1 MAKVTRIPLG
11 GKPGEGKIE
20 LPEQVQVSLHEMA
33 GSVKQGLL
41 AFAVAVGLE
50 VFKTLLPEDINT
62 VVGEKGKH
70 DSERT
75 AYRHTTERSSVV
87 LGGRKVGINK
97 PRVRSV
103 AGEEMALPVW
113 AAFSGDE
120 LLSEMALERMLAG
133 LSTRRYPAGLEPVGD
148 NLDQSGTGR
157 SAVSRRFVAR
167 THKALD
173 ELMGKDLSE
182 LSIVALVADG
192 IEVSDHS
199 MVTALGIDAKG
210 HKHIL
215 GLRQGTTENKTVC
228 KDLFNDLSERGLD
241 FSRGILLV
249 IDGGRG
255 LKYAAKEVFSEL
267 GLIQRCRLHKRRNVL
282 DYLPKSEQ
290 GFIGAKL
297 DKAWAK
303 KDPDQALAAL
313 KALAQKLDDTHP
325 NAAASLREGME
336 ETLTVTRLGLPPS
349 LARTLRSTNTIESA
363 FSVARTTMRNVT
375 RWRDGKM
382 VKRWTAAGLE
392 VAQSQFRRVNGYRDL
407 AILTAALQRH
417 AEKVS
422 QEGRKLA

>member
-1 MAKVTRIPLG
+1 
-11 GKPGEGKIE
+11 
-20 LPEQVQVSLHEMA
+20 MA

-41 AFAVAVGLE
+41 AFAVAVELE
-50 VFKTLLPEDINT
+50 VFKTLLQEDINA

-97 PRVRSV
+97 PRALSV

-148 NLDQSGTGR
+148 DLDQSGTGR

-199 MVTALGIDAKG
+199 MVTALGMDAKG

-249 IDGGRG
+249 IDGGKG

-282 DYLPKSEQ
+282 DYLPKSEK

-303 KDPDQALAAL
+303 RIP
-313 KALAQKLDDTHP
+313 
-325 NAAASLREGME
+325 
-336 ETLTVTRLGLPPS
+336 TRRGP
-349 LARTLRSTNTIESA
+349 R
-363 FSVARTTMRNVT
+363 
-375 RWRDGKM
+375 
-382 VKRWTAAGLE
+382 
-392 VAQSQFRRVNGYRDL
+392 
-407 AILTAALQRH
+407 
-417 AEKVS
+417 
-422 QEGRKLA
+422 